1 MSSDKDKQL
10 SVGCEISI
18 NMRAFTRTTS
28 RTHTDQLPNGC
39 IVGHSKLDDL
49 NLITN
54 GMNWQVVVMY
64 LSQMAAQIHNYRPKM
79 EEDALF
85 RLRLCSNDLN
95 Q

>member
-28 RTHTDQLPNGC
+28 RTYTDQLPNGC

-64 LSQMAAQIHNYRPKM
+64 LSQMARLKFITTGQKWRKM
-79 EEDALF
+79 LF
-85 RLRLCSNDLN
+85 LG
-95 Q
+95 

>member
-18 NMRAFTRTTS
+18 NMRAFTQTTS

-39 IVGHSKLDDL
+39 IVGHSKLDVL

-64 LSQMAAQIHNYRPKM
+64 LSQMAWLKYITTGQKWRKM
-79 EEDALF
+79 LF
-85 RLRLCSNDLN
+85 LD
-95 Q
+95 

>member
-64 LSQMAAQIHNYRPKM
+64 LSQMARLKFITTGQKWRKM
-79 EEDALF
+79 LF
-85 RLRLCSNDLN
+85 LG
-95 Q
+95 